1 MAYQKT
7 KGASCGATFEPA
19 VIHAVV
25 NNSIAATLIAIKVPW
40 DNCKLVYIY
49 SLVSVVI
56 DATAA
61 MVMKFEKD
69 ASGGER
75 LADMTVAASA
85 AVGVLDEATLTLT
98 AAGIKARQQLNHNNI
113 INVEVDGST
122 TGTGQI
128 NLYLYFEAM

>member
-19 VIHAVV
+19 VIHAAI
-25 NNSIAATLIAIKVPW
+25 NNAITAVEIAIKVPW

-56 DATAA
+56 DATGG

-69 ASGGER
+69 KAGGER

-98 AAGIKARQQLNHNNI
+98 EAGIKARQELNHNNI
-113 INVEVDGST
+113 
-122 TGTGQI
+122 
-128 NLYLYFEAM
+128 

>member
-19 VIHAVV
+19 VIHAVI
-25 NNSIAATLIAIKVPW
+25 NNSIAATEIAIKVPW

-49 SLVSVVI
+49 SLVAVAIDGDGDMVI
-56 DATAA
+56 
-61 MVMKFEKD
+61 KFEKD
-69 ASGGER
+69 AAGGER
-75 LADMTVAASA
+75 LADMTVATSA
-85 AVGVLDEATLTLT
+85 AVGVLDEATLTKT
-98 AAGIKARQQLNHNNI
+98 PAGIKARQELNHNNI